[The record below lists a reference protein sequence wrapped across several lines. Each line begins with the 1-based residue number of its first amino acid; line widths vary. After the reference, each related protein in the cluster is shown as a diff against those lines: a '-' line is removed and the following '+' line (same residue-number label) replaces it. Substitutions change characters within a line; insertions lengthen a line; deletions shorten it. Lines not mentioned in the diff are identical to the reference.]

1 MHDGEPIL
9 LGFSGGIDSC
19 AAASTLKA
27 DGWSVTAL
35 TLDMTGD
42 EHLTDEARRRAA
54 DMDIPIVVMDVRDE
68 FRAIT
73 TYFVDSYTAGRTP
86 APCTLCNSLI
96 KWPSLVSEADRLGI
110 RAIATG
116 HYFNTT
122 HHNGHI
128 YVSRADD
135 RTKDQSYYLWGLS
148 QSTLERIVTPMG
160 HIFKSD
166 LKRAEPRR
174 RESMGVCF
182 LNGTTYG
189 RYVAGCRPD
198 SLRRGD
204 IVDIHGRVIGRHDGI
219 AFYTIGQKRG
229 LDAAVKGMCIVGIDA
244 ARNMLIAG
252 DDAMLYHST
261 LEITDY
267 NIVDMNELLSADDIE
282 VVIRG
287 IGRNP
292 ASYARRIELTG
303 TGIRVTLGSPAWAP
317 AAGQPAVFYR
327 GNRVIGGGIVEKYY

>member
-1 MHDGEPIL
+1 
-9 LGFSGGIDSC
+9 
-19 AAASTLKA
+19 
-27 DGWSVTAL
+27 
-35 TLDMTGD
+35 
-42 EHLTDEARRRAA
+42 
-54 DMDIPIVVMDVRDE
+54 
-68 FRAIT
+68 
-73 TYFVDSYTAGRTP
+73 
-86 APCTLCNSLI
+86 
-96 KWPSLVSEADRLGI
+96 
-110 RAIATG
+110 
-116 HYFNTT
+116 
-122 HHNGHI
+122 
-128 YVSRADD
+128 
-135 RTKDQSYYLWGLS
+135 
-148 QSTLERIVTPMG
+148 MG

-166 LKRAEPRR
+166 LKRAAPRR

-189 RYVAGCRPD
+189 RYIAGCRPD

-204 IVDIHGRVIGRHDGI
+204 IVDMHGHVIGRHDGI

-229 LDAAVKGMCIVGIDA
+229 LDTAVKGMCIVGIDA
-244 ARNMLIAG
+244 ARNRLIAG
-252 DDAMLYHST
+252 DDSMLYHST

-292 ASYARRIELTG
+292 ASYARRIELTD

-327 GNRVIGGGIVEKYY
+327 GNRVISGGIVEKYY